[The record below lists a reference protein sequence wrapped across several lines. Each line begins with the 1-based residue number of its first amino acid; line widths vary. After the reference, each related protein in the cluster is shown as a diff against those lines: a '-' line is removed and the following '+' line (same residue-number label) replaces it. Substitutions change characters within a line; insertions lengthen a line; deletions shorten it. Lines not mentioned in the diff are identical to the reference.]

1 MVEGEDP
8 ERIVIADDHPLF
20 RDGLR
25 RLMQRSFPMARIVE
39 CGSYEEAL
47 AHARDGSPPGMML
60 LDLRFPG
67 FDAQDCLPGLRAE
80 FMAMAII
87 VVSMVDD
94 QLEIDRVMGS
104 GADGFICK
112 SVPPNALVEAVEG
125 ILAGDA
131 IMLTEAPDEPPAE
144 DAACPCLD
152 ALTPRQREVL
162 ALLAQ
167 GKTNKEIAHDL
178 DISPFTARVHV
189 SALLRAL
196 DVSSRSAA
204 AFRAAEM
211 GL

>member
-1 MVEGEDP
+1 MGEFEDS

-25 RLMQRSFPMARIVE
+25 RLMQRSFPVARIAE
-39 CGSYEEAL
+39 CGSFDEAL
-47 AHARDGSPPGMML
+47 ACARDGQPPGMMM

-67 FDAQDCLPGLRAE
+67 FDAETCLPALRAE
-80 FMAMAII
+80 FKGMAIV

-94 QLEIDRVMGS
+94 QTEIQAVMHN

-112 SVPPNALVEAVEG
+112 SVPPTALVEAVE
-125 ILAGDA
+125 A
-131 IMLTEAPDEPPAE
+131 IRSGEPVILTEAPSGEPTDEAPGV
-144 DAACPCLD
+144 CLD

-167 GKTNKEIAHDL
+167 GKTNKEIAWDL
-178 DISPFTARVHV
+178 AISPFTARVHV

-204 AFRAAEM
+204 AFRAAEL